1 MLDDLSTHLAAGALA
16 HPENVLDLLGFEG
29 GDGVGA
35 DHAAIG
41 DNAGLGD
48 PEALAQALDHWQQL
62 RHVGGIAGHQ
72 EGGDR
77 PVGVIEHNAEHDL
90 LQMPTVVFGMT
101 VLAEAFTTGAFEPQC
116 RGVEK
121 RDRNGT
127 EQRLAVAIERLFDR
141 LRGAAAR
148 RIDLAEP
155 GHRLIGVVEI
165 EPLGARH
172 AHPAAPVIGMA
183 VGTRDHQP
191 VQHREIDRALD
202 IEGKAPV
209 GDEALQRVAASRFR
223 P

>member
-1 MLDDLSTHLAAGALA
+1 MRPSSSMISARTSRLVRSRTPRMYWIFSASRAAMVSTLIMPRSATMHAWRIPKRSRSRLTTGNSSVTSA
-16 HPENVLDLLGFEG
+16 VLPGIRPFDK
-29 GDGVGA
+29 
-35 DHAAIG
+35 
-41 DNAGLGD
+41 
-48 PEALAQALDHWQQL
+48 L
-62 RHVGGIAGHQ
+62 RR
-72 EGGDR
+72 GDR
-77 PVGVIEHNAEHDL
+77 PVGVIEHDAEHDL
-90 LQMPTVVFGMT
+90 LQMSTVVFGMAI
-101 VLAEAFTTGAFEPQC
+101 LAETFTTGAFEPQC

-191 VQHREIDRALD
+191 VRKSL
-202 IEGKAPV
+202 
-209 GDEALQRVAASRFR
+209 LF
-223 P
+223 

>member
-41 DNAGLGD
+41 DNAGLAD

-90 LQMPTVVFGMT
+90 LQMPTVRKPPFNRANS
-101 VLAEAFTTGAFEPQC
+101 LLYARLTGALRRGFE
-116 RGVEK
+116 
-121 RDRNGT
+121 
-127 EQRLAVAIERLFDR
+127 VAGSWLN
-141 LRGAAAR
+141 
-148 RIDLAEP
+148 
-155 GHRLIGVVEI
+155 
-165 EPLGARH
+165 
-172 AHPAAPVIGMA
+172 
-183 VGTRDHQP
+183 T
-191 VQHREIDRALD
+191 
-202 IEGKAPV
+202 
-209 GDEALQRVAASRFR
+209 
-223 P
+223 